1 VRGVQL
7 VPIAEPSDP
16 RVADFRSLTDAGFR
30 RRYETPGPFGG
41 GCFVAEGW
49 LAVERAVRTRQRFR
63 AAMALAPKAQRAAAL
78 LDRLDGPLY
87 VVEPEVGA
95 AIAGFD
101 FHRGVLASLERP
113 RPADPEVVLA
123 RSSMALAVE
132 GVGDGEN
139 LGALFRNAAALGA
152 GAVLVDPGCIDPWS
166 RRVVRTSVG
175 HVMTVPW
182 AWWTG
187 PPARTAHR
195 VVALSPTG
203 GVSLHELPV
212 GPPTLLLV
220 GAEGPGLS
228 GSWLDAADVVARI
241 PMAEGVDSLNVATAA
256 AIALWHLTPR
266 PDPGE
271 LAAERSR

>member
-1 VRGVQL
+1 M
-7 VPIAEPSDP
+7 PISDP
-16 RVADFRSLTDAGFR
+16 GDHRVADFRNLRDAGYR

-41 GCFVAEGW
+41 GCFIAEGW
-49 LAVERAVRTRQRFR
+49 LAVEQAVRTRQRFR
-63 AAMALAPKAQRAAAL
+63 AAMVLAPKAQRAAAL
-78 LDRLDGPLY
+78 LNGLDGPLF
-87 VVEPEVGA
+87 VVEPKVGA

-113 RPADPEVVLA
+113 RAADAGVLLA
-123 RSSMALAVE
+123 RSSMALGVE

-182 AWWTG
+182 ARWTG
-187 PPARTAHR
+187 PPVHTGHR

-203 GVSLHELPV
+203 GMDLRELPV
-212 GPPTLLLV
+212 GPPTVLLL

-228 GSWLDAADVVARI
+228 RVWLEAAEVAVRI
-241 PMAEGVDSLNVATAA
+241 PMARGVDSLNVATAA
-256 AIALWHLTPR
+256 AIALWHLN
-266 PDPGE
+266 DGV
-271 LAAERSR
+271 LAAEPSR